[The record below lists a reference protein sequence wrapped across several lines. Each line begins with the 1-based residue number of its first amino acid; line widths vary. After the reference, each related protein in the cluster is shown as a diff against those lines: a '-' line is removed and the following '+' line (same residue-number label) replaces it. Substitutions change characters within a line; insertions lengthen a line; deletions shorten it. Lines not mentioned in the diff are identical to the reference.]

1 MHRDYLIRLECLI
14 LAARECFCHDC
25 DEAVAQ
31 DSDSET
37 FKEEGLFNTKLVQHC
52 RAMGATVFSGSEY
65 ARFSNLRDTAG
76 VSDQV

>member
-1 MHRDYLIRLECLI
+1 M
-14 LAARECFCHDC
+14 
-25 DEAVAQ
+25 AQ